1 MLSVQINLIAGDAE
15 IHMNDATALKR
26 ILIVDD
32 EPTILLT
39 LSYALR
45 TKNVDVITASRLEPA
60 EEALKRHTFDLV
72 IADIRMSGMLGVE
85 GLELLT
91 YIKRYWPGTKVIIMT
106 AHGSEEIQQDAYER
120 GATYYYQKPVDIREL
135 MRKIEELGIPL
146 QH

>member
-1 MLSVQINLIAGDAE
+1 MTVQLREMNTAMGE
-15 IHMNDATALKR
+15 IKPPKK

-45 TKNVDVITASRLEPA
+45 SKDVEVITASRLEPA
-60 EEALKRHTFDLV
+60 EEALKRNSFDLV

-91 YIKRYWPGTKVIIMT
+91 YIKRYWPDTKVIIMT
-106 AHGSEEIQQDAYER
+106 AHGSEEVQQDAYER
-120 GATYYYQKPVDIREL
+120 GATHYYQKPVDIREL
-135 MRKIEELGIPL
+135 MRKIEELGIAL
-146 QH
+146 KN

>member
-1 MLSVQINLIAGDAE
+1 MAE
-15 IHMNDATALKR
+15 AKALKK

-45 TKNVDVITASRLEPA
+45 SKDVDVITASRLEPA
-60 EEALKRHTFDLV
+60 EDALKKHTFDLV
-72 IADIRMSGMLGVE
+72 IADIRMSGMLGEE

-91 YIKRYWPGTKVIIMT
+91 YIKRNWPATKVIIMT
-106 AHGSEEIQQDAYER
+106 AHGTDEVRQDAYDR
-120 GATYYYQKPVDIREL
+120 GAVHYYQKPVDIREL

-146 QH
+146 KN

>member
-1 MLSVQINLIAGDAE
+1 VSAWPSSSGETNAAMGE
-15 IHMNDATALKR
+15 IKPLKK

-45 TKNVDVITASRLEPA
+45 SKDVEVITASRLEPA
-60 EEALKRHTFDLV
+60 EEALKRNTFDLV

-91 YIKRYWPGTKVIIMT
+91 YIKRYWPDTKVIIMT
-106 AHGSEEIQQDAYER
+106 AHGSEEVQQDAYER

-135 MRKIEELGIPL
+135 MRKIEDLGIAL
-146 QH
+146 KN

>member
-1 MLSVQINLIAGDAE
+1 MGE
-15 IHMNDATALKR
+15 TKPLKK

-45 TKNVDVITASRLEPA
+45 SKDVEVITASRLEPA
-60 EEALKRHTFDLV
+60 EEALKRNTFDLV

-91 YIKRYWPGTKVIIMT
+91 YIKRYWPDTKVIIMT
-106 AHGSEEIQQDAYER
+106 AHGSEEVQQDAYER
-120 GATYYYQKPVDIREL
+120 GATHYYQKPVDIREL
-135 MRKIEELGIPL
+135 MRKIEELGIAL
-146 QH
+146 KN

>member
-1 MLSVQINLIAGDAE
+1 MAE
-15 IHMNDATALKR
+15 AKALKK

-45 TKNVDVITASRLEPA
+45 SKDVDVITASRLEPA
-60 EEALKRHTFDLV
+60 EEALKKHTFDLV
-72 IADIRMSGMLGVE
+72 IADIRMSGMLGEE

-91 YIKRYWPGTKVIIMT
+91 YIKRNWPATKVIIMT
-106 AHGSEEIQQDAYER
+106 AHGTDEVRQDAYDR
-120 GATYYYQKPVDIREL
+120 GAVHYYQKPVDIREL

-146 QH
+146 KN